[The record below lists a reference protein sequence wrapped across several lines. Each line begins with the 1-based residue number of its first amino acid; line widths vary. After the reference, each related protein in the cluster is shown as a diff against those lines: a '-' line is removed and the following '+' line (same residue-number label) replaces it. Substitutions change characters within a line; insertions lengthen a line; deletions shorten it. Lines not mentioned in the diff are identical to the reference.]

1 MKAHRKNTCLQE
13 IGLHLRDLLST
24 LSSIVKSIM
33 KVSEK
38 KICIR
43 FRKLHTCTS
52 NNHNQIIGGLN
63 FCLGGDTSCVFGG
76 PTCDGGVFLGGLF
89 TS

>member
-13 IGLHLRDLLST
+13 IGLHLRDLLCT

-63 FCLGGDTSCVFGG
+63 FCSCFNLHFVSTPQISRHEF
-76 PTCDGGVFLGGLF
+76 D
-89 TS
+89 S